1 MEIKRKERTEETN
14 ENFLKKLKKQNQCN
28 YDQTSNKQ
36 TNTGGNMK
44 GKKET
49 RNEGK
54 QKHETS
60 F

>member
-1 MEIKRKERTEETN
+1 MRI
-14 ENFLKKLKKQNQCN
+14 LKKLKKQNQCN